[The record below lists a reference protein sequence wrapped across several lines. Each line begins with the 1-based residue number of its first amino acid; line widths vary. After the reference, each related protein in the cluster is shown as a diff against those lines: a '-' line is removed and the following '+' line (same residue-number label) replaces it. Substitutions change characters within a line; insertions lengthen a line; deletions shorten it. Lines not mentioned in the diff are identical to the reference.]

1 MASLAKSG
9 ALSSLFV
16 VYGAA
21 AAFVA
26 TLIVTNGLGEAS
38 AGQFFQVMAFF
49 TIGTSL
55 SVFGGDTG
63 LVRTISAQKA
73 VGRYSAIRQLISFA
87 TVPALILSL
96 AITACAL
103 VYTLVGDSLSP
114 DYRLTL
120 RVAAAFLLVAAL
132 MTLCFGVLRG
142 LNQVVTFTALQNV
155 LLPTLRILGVTL
167 VVTVAGSMVSL
178 ALAWTVPVVV
188 VALVALVLVKKYLP
202 TAQDQVA
209 DDAIPAETRSSFW
222 AFSSARGFSAVVESL
237 LEWVDVLCV
246 ALFMGAGASG
256 IYGAVNRMVRMGVMV
271 DHIGRVVTGPSISA
285 AVATRDFDRARLIFV
300 GNTRA
305 LIAVGW
311 PFYITLAFFGPVLMG
326 VFGES
331 FVSGAGV
338 LWVICPAMMLAM
350 AAGGVQSVLLMSGK
364 SRWQLYNK
372 LAALAVSL
380 ILNFTLVPLWGLYG
394 AVTAWAAAV
403 LVDTF
408 LAAYQ
413 VMRLVG
419 IRATPSEMLPMM
431 LLAAGL
437 PLVGALAATQL
448 LGYSWWSLLAYAI
461 LVVPL
466 YLGLLYRYRAPIG
479 IETIFKKKT
488 SAPQPYLG
496 KHFYQK
502 ESDSSGKR

>member
-9 ALSSLFV
+9 ALSSVFV
-16 VYGAA
+16 IYGAA

-73 VGRYSAIRQLISFA
+73 VGRYSAIRQLIGFA
-87 TVPALILSL
+87 AIPALIFSVV
-96 AITACAL
+96 ITAVTLLYTVLGDAL
-103 VYTLVGDSLSP
+103 P
-114 DYRLTL
+114 QEYRVTL
-120 RVAAAFLLVAAL
+120 RVAASFLIVAAL

-142 LNQVVTFTALQNV
+142 LNRVVTFTALQNV
-155 LLPTLRILGVTL
+155 LLPTLRVLAVLLIVL
-167 VVTVAGSMVSL
+167 VAGNMVSL

-202 TAQDQVA
+202 AAQDTVA
-209 DDAIPAETRSSFW
+209 EDAIPAETRKSFW
-222 AFSSARGFSAVVESL
+222 SFSSSRGFSAVVESL

-246 ALFMGAGASG
+246 ALFLGAGASG
-256 IYGAVNRMVRMGVMV
+256 VYGSVNRMVRMGVMV

-285 AVATRDFDRARLIFV
+285 AIATRDFDRARGIFV

-326 VFGES
+326 VFGEG
-331 FVSGAGV
+331 FASGAGV
-338 LWVICPAMMLAM
+338 LWVICPAMMVAM

-372 LAALAVSL
+372 LAALIVSL
-380 ILNFTLVPLWGLYG
+380 VLNFTLVPLWGLYG

-413 VMRLVG
+413 VMKLVG
-419 IRATPSEMLPMM
+419 IRARPAEMLPIMFIS
-431 LLAAGL
+431 AGL
-437 PLVGALAATQL
+437 PLLGAFAATAL
-448 LGYSWWSLLAYAI
+448 LGYTWWSI
-461 LVVPL
+461 LVYAAVVIPL
-466 YLGLLYRYRAPIG
+466 YLALLYIFRSQVG
-479 IETIFKKKT
+479 IETIFKNKTRKKK
-488 SAPQPYLG
+488 AYVG

-502 ESDSSGKR
+502 ESDVNGKH